1 MLSEP
6 PQIHPTPTTVYS
18 PAMGPLSPHTPPS
31 PIASQVDTLSPTGR
45 ATERVTQN
53 ESEDRA
59 YPVPPDAWTGAALA
73 NADYLD
79 LGAVPVSPASAALV
93 EAVAALV
100 EASEDAR
107 EGRRYARGKPRQAK
121 LRRAVAAVVGG
132 VLRSWG
138 RHGRAVYQLREPK
151 AFSGG
156 LVGHRQFIA
165 VVDGLTAFGLLQASP
180 AIRYG
185 IEWGDSTSF
194 LGKAAR
200 LRPAQPL
207 LDLAMQH
214 GVTPATV
221 RADFGVEFSRKPP
234 ATPTALV
241 VRRHLKEPRS
251 KGQSRP
257 ERRGVIITGPDDKA
271 AQRLSAGV
279 LDANGWAAA
288 HDVRGCLPPRWWR
301 PFGPDWSLGGRWTAL
316 GVSGVYQRLS
326 KEARRSITI
335 NGEATVEVDIQ
346 AAHLSIMHGLLGL
359 GLPDGDPYAIAGL
372 PRAVVKAWVTATLGK
387 GSPVRHWAAGAMVGT
402 PELAGMDAAAVRSAV
417 VAKYPFLAAPAKA
430 VAAAAGLDGLCHL
443 GTPERLLTHRLMALE
458 AAGLTAAMHFLRVDR
473 AMLALPVHD
482 SLIVPARAVRVTREA
497 LGLAFQAQTG
507 AGVRTK
513 LE

>member
-1 MLSEP
+1 MPTDP
-6 PQIHPTPTTVYS
+6 PQIAHTSTMAYS
-18 PAMGPLSPHTPPS
+18 PVVGSLSPLALS
-31 PIASQVDTLSPTGR
+31 SPTETSNPMA

-53 ESEDRA
+53 ECEGLA
-59 YPVPPDAWTGAALA
+59 YPVPPDAWTSADLA

-100 EASEDAR
+100 EAGEDAG
-107 EGRRYARGKPRQAK
+107 EGRHYARGKPRKAK
-121 LRRAVAAVVGG
+121 LRRAVAAIIGG

-138 RHGRAVYQLREPK
+138 RQGRAVYQLREPK

-165 VVDGLTAFGLLQASP
+165 VVDGLTASGLLQASP

-185 IEWGDSTSF
+185 IEWGDGVSF
-194 LGKAAR
+194 MGKAAR

-234 ATPTALV
+234 ATPAVLV
-241 VRRHLKEPRS
+241 VRRPLKEPRS
-251 KGQSRP
+251 KGQSRS
-257 ERRGVIITGPDDKA
+257 ERRGVITTGPDDKA

-279 LDANGWAAA
+279 LEANEWAAV
-288 HDVRGCLPPRWWR
+288 HDVRGCLLPRWWR

-316 GVSGVYQRLS
+316 GASGVYQRLS

-335 NGEATVEVDIQ
+335 NGETTAEVDIQ
-346 AAHLSIMHGLLGL
+346 AAHLSVMHGLLGL
-359 GLPDGDPYAIAGL
+359 ELPDDDPYAVAGL

-387 GSPVRHWAAGAMVGT
+387 GSPVRRWASGAVDGT
-402 PELAGMDAAAVRSAV
+402 PELAGVDAAAVGSAV
-417 VAKYPFLAAPAKA
+417 IARYPFLAAPAKA
-430 VAAAAGLDGLCHL
+430 VGTVAGLDGLNHL
-443 GTPERLLTHRLMALE
+443 GAPERLLTHRLMALE
-458 AAGLTAAMHFLRVDR
+458 AAGLTAAMHFLRLDR
-473 AMLALPVHD
+473 AVLALPVHD
-482 SLIVPARAVRVTREA
+482 SLIVPVRAVRVTREA
-497 LGLAFQAQTG
+497 LALAFSAQAG
-507 AGVRTK
+507 VSVRTK
-513 LE
+513 VE